1 MESTICP
8 RRRVQVF
15 TYIDMRGIFV
25 ILVSLFTLTV
35 QAQSAKMQDVPR
47 SAVDGQLMLADPF
60 VLEDDGWYYIYGTH
74 AEDGIVV
81 YRSRDLLSWGDRCG
95 NAKNQLALHKDDV
108 WGDSWFWAPEVYKV
122 GERYLMTY
130 SAEEHIC
137 YAESDSPCGPFVQSL
152 KQPYL
157 PEEKGIDSHIFFED
171 GKAYIFW
178 VRFQG
183 PYGIWMAELTPDL
196 RSMKMET
203 ARLILEP
210 QRDTWEHIQAHVSEG
225 PAIIKYKG
233 KYYLTYSC
241 NDYQS
246 QDYAVGV
253 AVADNIWG
261 PYERHPENPILHR
274 HAGYVGT
281 GHHTLLPTRKGLY
294 MVYHAHY
301 DGKRIHPRQT
311 LISPIGFERDR
322 KAGRGAYRLR
332 VSEELIVPMVGE

>member
-1 MESTICP
+1 MYISM
-8 RRRVQVF
+8 RRI
-15 TYIDMRGIFV
+15 YLL
-25 ILVSLFTLTV
+25 ILIILPLVAKAQGEAR
-35 QAQSAKMQDVPR
+35 QAEQ
-47 SAVDGQLMLADPF
+47 GQLLLADPF

-74 AEDGIVV
+74 ADDGIVV
-81 YRSRDLLSWGDRCG
+81 YRSRDMREWSDRCG
-95 NAKNQLALHKDDV
+95 NATNGLALYMDDV
-108 WGDSWFWAPEVYKV
+108 WGESWFWAPEVYRV
-122 GERYLMTY
+122 GDKYIMTY

-137 YAESDSPCGPFVQSL
+137 YAESSSPCGPFVQSR

-157 PEEKGIDSHIFFED
+157 PTEKGIDSHIFFED

-183 PYGIWMAELTPDL
+183 PYGIWMAELTEDL
-196 RSMKMET
+196 CSLKMET

-210 QRDTWEHIQAHVSEG
+210 QPNTWEHVQAHVSEG
-225 PAIIKYKG
+225 PAIIKHKG

-261 PYERHPENPILHR
+261 PYRRHPDNPILHR

-281 GHHTLLPTRKGLY
+281 GHHTLLSTRKGLY

-301 DGKRIHPRQT
+301 DGEHIHPRQT
-311 LISPIGFERDR
+311 LISPVRFVRDGNEGKR
-322 KAGRGAYRLR
+322 AYRLK
-332 VSEELIVPMVGE
+332 VSDKVIIPRTGSVKEKAIE